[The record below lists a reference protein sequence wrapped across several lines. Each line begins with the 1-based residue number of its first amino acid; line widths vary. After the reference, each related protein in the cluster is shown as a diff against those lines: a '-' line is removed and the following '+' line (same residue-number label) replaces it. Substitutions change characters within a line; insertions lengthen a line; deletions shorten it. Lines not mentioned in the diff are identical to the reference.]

1 MPFTIS
7 SSDIEKF
14 RIQPRP
20 IVRVTENKPSDEMR
34 KWLFENHKKESENKI
49 VF

>member
-1 MPFTIS
+1 MPFTVS

-14 RIQPRP
+14 RNQPRP
-20 IVRVTENKPSDEMR
+20 KIRITTNKPSDEMR
-34 KWLFENHKKESENKI
+34 KWLLENHKKEKVNKI

>member
-7 SSDIEKF
+7 RTDIEKF
-14 RIQPRP
+14 RVQPRP
-20 IVRVTENKPSDEMR
+20 IIRVTENKPSDEMR
-34 KWLFENHKKESENKI
+34 KWLLENHKQESKNKI